1 MNKGKELGF
10 SFLAGLVF
18 AIGLGIS
25 GMTLPSKVIGFLDVA
40 GDWDPSLAFVMGGA
54 IAVHLTVNRFVQK
67 RGRPLLSDIFH
78 LPKRSEIDG
87 RLVAGAALFGIGW
100 GLGGFCPGPA
110 LVSAA
115 AGQKEALLFVGAM
128 TAGMLIQHATVKGP
142 KVLAEATSADDSSA
156 KPTST

>member
-1 MNKGKELGF
+1 MNKPKELGTA
-10 SFLAGLVF
+10 FLAGIIF

-67 RGRPLLSDIFH
+67 RGRPLLADIFH
-78 LPKRSEIDG
+78 LPTRSDVDG
-87 RLVAGAALFGIGW
+87 KLIAGAVLFGVGW

-115 AGQKEALLFVGAM
+115 AGQKEALLFVAAM
-128 TAGMLIQHATVKGP
+128 TVGMLVQHATAKAP
-142 KVLAEATSADDSSA
+142 KALAEATAPEPADSKSASI
-156 KPTST
+156 